1 MPLMQWPHQQ
11 NHNDTHHAN
20 YNNWPLFD
28 NVTNSMTRI
37 NIMKMNQK
45 PVHYMMK
52 SATMKSNA
60 PKRHSG
66 HKSVAQPRRKR
77 KRLNE
82 TNQSKDNR
90 IVKNFLAVEKTTVSS
105 FVLNE
110 DRRPDLRSNRTLVS
124 ELTIDETT
132 VKSDMDTQPKKYP
145 SVKTSTPE
153 SIKTTDD
160 PHLDLSSTSLT
171 TKSVFHKTNSNGT
184 TALTVIPDEGA
195 FRIELTTAVT
205 RKRSSGLDRNERSAN
220 LSHITGT
227 ARKIQ
232 LLIKNRLLQLMPDG
246 SVNGTQDD
254 GSDYSKLYFFI
265 KIFYNNLFKSS
276 TV

>member
-1 MPLMQWPHQQ
+1 MPLMQWQ
-11 NHNDTHHAN
+11 NQRNHSETHHTN
-20 YNNWPLFD
+20 YNINWPLFD
-28 NVTNSMTRI
+28 NVTNSMSRI
-37 NIMKMNQK
+37 NIIKTNQT

-52 SATMKSNA
+52 SATIKSNA
-60 PKRHSG
+60 SKRHSAG
-66 HKSVAQPRRKR
+66 HKSIAQQRRKR

-90 IVKNFLAVEKTTVSS
+90 IVKNFLADVKTTVVP

-110 DRRPDLRSNRTLVS
+110 DRPDLSSNRTLVS
-124 ELTIDETT
+124 ELNLDAST
-132 VKSDMDTQPKKYP
+132 VKSDMDIQTKKYQ
-145 SVKTSTPE
+145 SVITSTPE
-153 SIKTTDD
+153 SIKSTENA
-160 PHLDLSSTSLT
+160 HLDLSSTSST

-184 TALTVIPDEGA
+184 TALTLPAMTDEGA
-195 FRIELTTAVT
+195 FRIERTTAVT

-254 GSDYSKLYFFI
+254 GSDYSKF
-265 KIFYNNLFKSS
+265 IFYK
-276 TV
+276 